1 MVKTQI
7 QIPEDLYKEL
17 KNLAKRKEWSL
28 AETLRRG
35 GEYLLEIFPG
45 EGLPESSKWTP
56 PSPRNL
62 GWKGQTA
69 KEIHDLALDD
79 MDPRLP

>member
-7 QIPEDLYKEL
+7 QIPEDLYAEL

-35 GEYLLEIFPG
+35 GEYLLELYPDGSKVSPG
-45 EGLPESSKWTP
+45 EWTP
-56 PSPRNL
+56 PAARHL
-62 GWKGQTA
+62 GWKGLSVEQMH
-69 KEIHDLALDD
+69 EVVLDD
-79 MDPRLP
+79 MDPSLP